1 MATTT
6 TPEEAMTE
14 PYDYDAAMAAWGP
27 ATGDEIEPYD
37 GPTPDDDDDAD
48 GRDWHGM
55 DDLAGDR

>member
-1 MATTT
+1 
-6 TPEEAMTE
+6 MTE